1 MKVTIVGAGAGGL
14 VCSILLAKKGVN
26 VVLVEKE
33 KKTAR
38 KLRATGNGKCNITNT
53 DINVYNYSSNTP
65 EFIDKFILP
74 YKDIEKLFL
83 SLGIPF
89 KKNTDG
95 RVFPLSME
103 ANAVADKLEYIAKLY
118 NVEIIKECEVLDVSK
133 ENDIWILRTTHEEL
147 KSEKLILAAGHKAGR
162 CGGDDRIIQAVEKWH
177 TVYNAF
183 PSLVQLT
190 TKEDFTKCSGVK
202 IKSKISL
209 YSNGEFIRET
219 YGDLLFTHYG
229 ISGLAVLDISRD
241 VAKRMNNYEYLEIK
255 ADFFSETKDLKA
267 VLKSINGDIHI
278 GMILRGVIP
287 ARLIP
292 FVLKQAGIEGK
303 KGLTPKD
310 INKLNYTL
318 KNYKI
323 EITGTKDFK
332 NAEVVSGG
340 VSIAEINPETMES
353 QKVKNL
359 YFIGEMLDVDGDRG
373 GYNLHFAWGCALKA
387 ARNIGSK

>member
-14 VCSILLAKKGVN
+14 VCSILLAKKGVD

-74 YKDIEKLFL
+74 YKDIKKVFL
-83 SLGIPF
+83 SFGIPF
-89 KKNTDG
+89 KENADG

-103 ANAVADKLEYIAKLY
+103 ANAVADKLEYTAKLH
-118 NVEIIKECEVLDVSK
+118 NVEIIKECEVLDISK
-133 ENDIWILRTTHEEL
+133 QNDMWTLETEQGVI

-162 CGGDDRIIQAVEKWH
+162 CGGDDRIIQAVKKWH
-177 TVYNAF
+177 TVYDAF
-183 PSLVQLT
+183 PSLVQLKT
-190 TKEDFTKCSGVK
+190 GEDFTKCSGVK
-202 IKSKISL
+202 IKSRLFL
-209 YSNGEFIRET
+209 YSNGEFVKET

-241 VAKRMNNYEYLEIK
+241 IAKRVHNYEYLEIK
-255 ADFFSETKDLKA
+255 ADFFPETKDLKA

-292 FVLKQAGIEGK
+292 FVLKQAGIESK

-318 KNYKI
+318 KNYRI

-340 VSIAEINPETMES
+340 VSIAEVNPETMES
-353 QKVKNL
+353 RKIKNL

-387 ARNIGSK
+387 ARNIT